1 MDVGVAASNGGEPM
15 SPPPPPAKKRRFGE
29 EMNRVAEIVLVL
41 SALGRMRGGKAPTE
55 MELELMVEARSKLAE
70 MCQEFTPNDIIGGDD
85 VRAVIEDMGLNG
97 NDQRLGFRAR
107 KITISEKLSLGK
119 RKMEEAKQFPTP
131 KTINGV
137 ASPGLGKNASVANK
151 WIGSVNPAGSYLRPK
166 MMLNGAASQ
175 GTGEWR
181 IAYSANSSANYYAGS
196 WSTQPQSTISFGTA
210 PSKKV
215 PIQSSA
221 RVPDPSFRP
230 FMSQT
235 PHGTFPGTNQPMQGV
250 HYGQTYSFQNNHS
263 DIAKIVYNFLHP
275 RRVKQYPLW
284 NPPSRDYMSRAMTC
298 QMCEGT
304 INEVETLLIC
314 DACENAYHLK
324 CLQANNLKGVPKSEW
339 HCSKC
344 VLASNGKPFP
354 PKYGRAVT
362 TKKVGSVDTKVNL
375 QKPFVTTGPRVQNL
389 PGFVSGAATTSH
401 SVTASVNANT
411 TASAAKTTN
420 TGTQGFRES
429 LVGCTNSPA
438 LVSLTK
444 TPNPTAIVSKSVVVN
459 NGFVSKPLTPVGT
472 MSSTSPL
479 PVGNLV
485 TVNAISN
492 ATSSTPVTSSLV
504 AEAPSVTKN
513 GDGNSSASG
522 TTDHSML
529 NTELTALEALS
540 VTSSGNSHPEVLHS
554 ETTKTSE
561 DEATGQSLN
570 ADDGLQAPLENVSS
584 CENPSEST
592 SQSDSLNDK
601 RTPENR
607 LELGKDASEKFA
619 SEPCQN
625 HPTET
630 PTAVVS
636 DQDSKMTAE
645 PFMPEDNSACQPEDT
660 ASQPPSVSSY
670 PHLQTE
676 KETSNAQDT
685 VQNVPGDSQEGK
697 GLNGLDDRPHE
708 QPSDP

>member
-1 MDVGVAASNGGEPM
+1 MDVAASNGGEPM
-15 SPPPPPAKKRRFGE
+15 SPPPAKKRRFSE

-97 NDQRLGFRAR
+97 NDQSLGFRAPT
-107 KITISEKLSLGK
+107 ITISDKLSLGK
-119 RKMEEAKQFPTP
+119 RKMEESKQFPTP
-131 KTINGV
+131 MVSHLSRPINGV

-151 WIGSVNPAGSYLRPK
+151 WIGSEVTSVNPAGSHFRPK

-175 GTGEWR
+175 GT
-181 IAYSANSSANYYAGS
+181 ANSSANYYAGS
-196 WSTQPQSTISFGTA
+196 WSTHPQSTISFGTA

-230 FMSQT
+230 FMSQA

-275 RRVKQYPLW
+275 RVKQYPVW
-284 NPPSRDYMSRAMTC
+284 DPPSRDYMSRAMTC
-298 QMCEGT
+298 QMCEVT
-304 INEVETLLIC
+304 INEVETPLIC

-324 CLQANNLKGVPKSEW
+324 CLQANNLKGLPKSEW

-344 VLASNGKPFP
+344 VHASNGKPFP

-375 QKPFVTTGPRVQNL
+375 QQPIVTTGPRVQNL

-429 LVGCTNSPA
+429 LVGCSNSPA

-444 TPNPTAIVSKSVVVN
+444 TPNPTAIGSKSVVVN

-513 GDGNSSASG
+513 GAGNSSASG

-529 NTELTALEALS
+529 NTEHTALEALSS
-540 VTSSGNSHPEVLHS
+540 VTSSGNSHPEVSHS
-554 ETTKTSE
+554 ETAKTTE

-601 RTPENR
+601 ITPENG
-607 LELGKDASEKFA
+607 LEPGKDPSEKFA

-636 DQDSKMTAE
+636 DQDSKMTSE
-645 PFMPEDNSACQPEDT
+645 PFMPEDNSACQTEDT

-670 PHLQTE
+670 SHPQTE
-676 KETSNAQDT
+676 KEAF
-685 VQNVPGDSQEGK
+685 NVPGDSQEGK
-697 GLNGLDDRPHE
+697 GLNGLDDRHHE